1 MIFYQYLL
9 EVKAMSYEPT
19 IWCQS
24 QHRNIGSNVWNKMS
38 SSQKYEIYQFFSGDG
53 KETCFK
59 CCMVAFHLVV
69 YFIWHQEHVIKSLK
83 WAVFLLYLTTQTIT
97 KRWFWLCIPG
107 IPLWY
112 SFHLF
117 RFLIFF
123 LLTERKIR
131 LAGSNFPFAGR
142 LEVSIAGVWGTVR
155 NNGWNT
161 TSSDV
166 VCRQLGYHGVN
177 ATIYSSVERFGKG
190 QGPVW
195 MSGVDCKGQEERL
208 WECPWSKIA
217 GIYWDH
223 DNDIGL
229 ICESKNE
236 NVGFGKFLCVYYWNI
251 WDERKKAVT
260 RLPISFGAQIYVAVL
275 PLTSHLRR
283 LDS

>member
-1 MIFYQYLL
+1 M
-9 EVKAMSYEPT
+9 
-19 IWCQS
+19 
-24 QHRNIGSNVWNKMS
+24 
-38 SSQKYEIYQFFSGDG
+38 
-53 KETCFK
+53 
-59 CCMVAFHLVV
+59 
-69 YFIWHQEHVIKSLK
+69 
-83 WAVFLLYLTTQTIT
+83 
-97 KRWFWLCIPG
+97 
-107 IPLWY
+107 
-112 SFHLF
+112 
-117 RFLIFF
+117 IFF

-131 LAGSNFPFAGR
+131 LAGSDFSFAGR

-236 NVGFGKFLCVYYWNI
+236 NVGFGKFLCVYY
-251 WDERKKAVT
+251 
-260 RLPISFGAQIYVAVL
+260 
-275 PLTSHLRR
+275 
-283 LDS
+283 

>member
-1 MIFYQYLL
+1 
-9 EVKAMSYEPT
+9 MSYEPT

-38 SSQKYEIYQFFSGDG
+38 RPQKYEIYQFFSGDG

-59 CCMVAFHLVV
+59 CCMVAFHLLV

-83 WAVFLLYLTTQTIT
+83 WAVFHLYLTTQTIT
-97 KRWFWLCIPG
+97 KRWFWLCIPD

-112 SFHLF
+112 SFQLF

-166 VCRQLGYHGVN
+166 VCRQLGYLGVN
-177 ATIYSSVERFGKG
+177 ATIYSSFEQFGKG

-195 MSGVDCKGQEERL
+195 MSGVDCRGQEERL

-229 ICESKNE
+229 ICESENE

-260 RLPISFGAQIYVAVL
+260 RLPISFGAQIYLAVL